1 MAESK
6 NLRIEM
12 VRRSFDSLT
21 LTQDNQKTKKEVI
34 NLDEY
39 LVPTAFGEDEFIE
52 KKSRF
57 IGRCW
62 PVETEEEAL
71 EKIAAMKKQHYDA
84 THNCW
89 AYIIK
94 DGGMRFSDD
103 GEPGGT
109 AGNPM
114 MQVLQRE
121 QIYNV
126 VCVVTRYFGGVLL
139 GAGGLVRAYTKGAK
153 IAVDAAGKSM
163 KRVWSVLYVP
173 CPYTFYERVK
183 LEAAAFGGVI
193 RDTQFGAEVEL
204 EILVALPQR
213 DAFIDR
219 LTDMTSGN
227 VEAMETG
234 QEYRA
239 FPVEEEKV

>member
-1 MAESK
+1 M
-6 NLRIEM
+6 
-12 VRRSFDSLT
+12 
-21 LTQDNQKTKKEVI
+21 
-34 NLDEY
+34 DEY
-39 LVPTAFGEDEFIE
+39 LVPTGYGEDEFIE

-57 IGRCW
+57 IGRVW
-62 PVETEEEAL
+62 LVETEEEAL
-71 EKIAAMKKQHYDA
+71 ARIQEMKKQHYDA

-89 AYIIK
+89 AYVIR
-94 DGGMRFSDD
+94 DGAMRFSDD

-121 QIYNV
+121 ELYNV
-126 VCVVTRYFGGVLL
+126 VCVVTRYFGGTLL

-153 IAVDAAGKSM
+153 IAIDAAGKSM

-173 CPYTFYERVK
+173 CPYTYYERLK
-183 LEAAAFGGVI
+183 LEVEAFGGII

-204 EILVALPQR
+204 EILVAKPQTE
-213 DAFIDR
+213 AFLER
-219 LTDMTSGN
+219 LTDMTAGT
-227 VEAMETG
+227 VEGMEIA

-239 FPVEEEKV
+239 FPIV

>member
-1 MAESK
+1 ME
-6 NLRIEM
+6 
-12 VRRSFDSLT
+12 
-21 LTQDNQKTKKEVI
+21 
-34 NLDEY
+34 EY
-39 LVPTAFGEDEFIE
+39 LVPTDYGEDEFIE

-57 IGRCW
+57 IGRVW

-71 EKIAAMKKQHYDA
+71 EKIQQMKKQHYDA

-89 AYIIK
+89 AYIIR
-94 DGGMRFSDD
+94 DGQMRFSDD

-121 QIYNV
+121 QLYNI
-126 VCVVTRYFGGVLL
+126 VCVVTRYFGGILL

-163 KRVWSVLYVP
+163 KRVWSVLYIP
-173 CPYTFYERVK
+173 CPYHFYERLK
-183 LEAAAFGGVI
+183 LEIEAFGGVI

-204 EILVALPQR
+204 EILVAQPQTQ
-213 DAFIDR
+213 AFIDK
-219 LTDMTSGN
+219 LTDMSAGT
-227 VEAMETG
+227 VECMVIG

-239 FPVEEEKV
+239 FPVSEE

>member
-1 MAESK
+1 MSPPIRK
-6 NLRIEM
+6 N
-12 VRRSFDSLT
+12 
-21 LTQDNQKTKKEVI
+21 KKEVI

-39 LVPTAFGEDEFIE
+39 LVPTQFGEDEFIE

-89 AYIIK
+89 AYIIR

-126 VCVVTRYFGGVLL
+126 VCVVTRYFGGILL

-153 IAVDAAGKSM
+153 IAIDAAGKSM
-163 KRVWSVLYVP
+163 KRVWSVLYMP
-173 CPYTFYERVK
+173 IPYNFYERIK
-183 LEAAAFGGVI
+183 LEVAAFGGII
-193 RDTQFGAEVEL
+193 RDTQFGAEIEL
-204 EILVALPQR
+204 EILVAAPQTQ
-213 DAFIDR
+213 AFLERI
-219 LTDMTSGN
+219 TDMTAGT
-227 VEAMETG
+227 VEAMEIG

-239 FPVEEEKV
+239 FPVEKGENP

>member
-1 MAESK
+1 ME
-6 NLRIEM
+6 
-12 VRRSFDSLT
+12 
-21 LTQDNQKTKKEVI
+21 
-34 NLDEY
+34 EY
-39 LVPTAFGEDEFIE
+39 LVPTGYGEDEFVE

-57 IGRCW
+57 IGRVW

-71 EKIAAMKKQHYDA
+71 AKIAEMKKQHYDA

-89 AYIIK
+89 AYVLK
-94 DGGMRFSDD
+94 SGAMRFSDD

-114 MQVLQRE
+114 MQVLQKE
-121 QIYNV
+121 NLFNV
-126 VCVVTRYFGGVLL
+126 VCVVTRYFGGTLL

-153 IAVDAAGKSM
+153 IAIDAAGKSM
-163 KRVWSVLYVP
+163 KRVWSVLYIP

-183 LEAAAFGGVI
+183 LETEAFGGVI

-204 EILVALPQR
+204 EILVAQPQAQ
-213 DAFIDR
+213 AFLDKI
-219 LTDMTSGN
+219 LDMTSGT
-227 VEAMETG
+227 VEGMETS

-239 FPVEEEKV
+239 FPVEDERL